1 MNVVPGSSNPN
12 NAGKH
17 TSVCDVTPIE
27 AYRSANMSLSL
38 HGRRVILSGASEVTS
53 ANVIDELTKALTI
66 HNQNREEIL
75 YLIGYNKGIQ
85 PILQRSKVYNQEIN
99 NKIVVNIANEI
110 ITFKEAEFAGEPI
123 QYVSRRGNKG
133 VDDDNREIPE
143 KVAKVN
149 DMMISEGKQSL
160 DLDLAHKMFI
170 CGTAYRLTYHDSEVG
185 KRNDDFLD
193 EAPFEIAI
201 PEVENTFVVYQNN
214 AKKKPLMGV
223 TYVFKDPPSS
233 SVEYKVYTP
242 NVTYTIEAISSKSRK
257 NGMKITDEVHHNFG
271 QISLIEYPC
280 NPDRI
285 GAFEV
290 VIGLLDAISTTI
302 SNQEDGIDQFIQALM
317 VFDGV
322 DISRE
327 DLLSL
332 KDLGAIK
339 LPPTQTGSSG
349 GKKLY
354 YLNEQLDQSQTNSLV
369 NSMKQIILEIVGMP
383 AQGNAST
390 GDSSNNGAVIMR
402 NGWWHAE
409 GRALQTQNMWAR
421 AEMDFLKVV
430 LKICADTNTLTGL
443 KISDLEPR
451 FWRQSYEDLLVKT
464 QSFATLRT
472 AGMPAIQAFRFS
484 HLSKDPES
492 DAIMY
497 DDYQQMLADELD
509 RLNGVA
515 EDVPLKEDDTTDPTT
530 ADGIEAQAAGGSGD
544 PGSGEKKGEWAICP
558 VCGKKFQK
566 KDPNQKYS
574 SIACANKARR
584 STPRYGGGVG

>member
-1 MNVVPGSSNPN
+1 MEIADVMSADKNV
-12 NAGKH
+12 NAGFSN
-17 TSVCDVTPIE
+17 T
-27 AYRSANMSLSL
+27 L
-38 HGRRVILSGASEVTS
+38 HGRRVILSGASEITS
-53 ANVIDELTKALTI
+53 ENVIDELVKALTI
-66 HNQNREEIL
+66 HNINRREIL
-75 YLIGYNKGIQ
+75 YLTDYNKGIQ
-85 PILQRSKVYNQEIN
+85 PILNRSKVYNQEIN

-110 ITFKEAEFAGEPI
+110 TTFKEAEFAGEPI

-133 VDDDNREIPE
+133 VEDDNREIPE

-160 DLDLAHKMFI
+160 DLELAHKMFI
-170 CGTAYRLTYHDSEVG
+170 CGTAYRLTYHDDEVD
-185 KRNDDFLD
+185 KLPEEYLD
-193 EAPFEIAI
+193 EAPFEIAV
-201 PEVENTFVVYQNN
+201 PEVENTFVVYRNN

-223 TYVFKDPPSS
+223 TYVFKDPPNKA
-233 SVEYKVYTP
+233 VEYTVYTP
-242 NVTYTIEAISSKSRK
+242 NVTYTIEGISATSKK
-257 NGMKITDEVHHNFG
+257 AGLKITNEVHHNFG

-290 VIGLLDAISTTI
+290 VIGLLDAVSTTL

-322 DISRE
+322 DITRE

-339 LPPTQTGSSG
+339 LPATPNGTSG

-369 NSMKQIILEIVGMP
+369 NNMKQIILEIVGMP

-390 GDSSNNGAVIMR
+390 GDSSNNGAVIMK

-409 GRALQTQNMWAR
+409 GRALQTQNMWKK
-421 AEMDFLKVV
+421 AETDFLKVI

-472 AGMPAIQAFRFS
+472 AGMPAIQAFKFS

-492 DAIMY
+492 DAIVY

-509 RLNGVA
+509 RLNGVS
-515 EDVPLKEDDTTDPTT
+515 EDIPLKEDDTTDPTS
-530 ADGIEAQAAGGSGD
+530 ADGIQAQAEAGGSGD
-544 PGSGEKKGEWAICP
+544 AGGEKKGEWAICP
-558 VCGKKFQK
+558 VCGKRFQK

>member
-327 DLLSL
+327 DFLSL

>member
-1 MNVVPGSSNPN
+1 MAKKVKLE
-12 NAGKH
+12 AY
-17 TSVCDVTPIE
+17 DVTVVDGTADLDPKE
-27 AYRSANMSLSL
+27 L
-38 HGRRVILSGASEVTS
+38 HGRKMILSGVAEVTRQ
-53 ANVIDELTKALTI
+53 NVIDVLQKALSV
-66 HNQNREEIL
+66 HNLNRREIL
-75 YLIGYNKGIQ
+75 YLLNYNKGRQ
-85 PILQRSKVYNQEIN
+85 PILDRTKQYNDEIN

-133 VDDDNREIPE
+133 VDDSNRKIPE
-143 KVAKVN
+143 KVSKVN
-149 DMMISEGKQSL
+149 DMMLAEGKQTL
-160 DLDLAHKMFI
+160 DLELAHNMFI
-170 CGTAYRLTYHDSEVG
+170 CGTAYRLTFHDKQARV
-185 KRNDDFLD
+185 DDYLD
-193 EAPFEIAI
+193 EAPFEIAV
-201 PEVENTFVVYQNN
+201 PDVENTFVVYRNDV
-214 AKKKPLMGV
+214 KKTPLMGV
-223 TYVFKDPPSS
+223 TYVFRDPPEND
-233 SVEYKVYTP
+233 VEYTVYTP
-242 NVTYTIEAISSKSRK
+242 NVTYTIEGLETPGQ
-257 NGMKITDEVHHNFG
+257 NGLKITGEVKHNFG
-271 QISLIEYPC
+271 MVSLIEYPC

-290 VIGLLDAISTTI
+290 VLPLLDAINLTQ
-302 SNQEDGIDQFIQALM
+302 SNRLDGIEQFIQALM

-339 LPPTQTGSSG
+339 LPATPNGVASG

-354 YLNEQLDQSQTNSLV
+354 YLNEQLDQSQTQTLV
-369 NSMKQIILEIVGMP
+369 NSLEQIVLKIVGMP
-383 AQGNAST
+383 SQGDAST

-409 GRALQTQNMWAR
+409 SRALQTQTMWKK
-421 AEMDFLKVV
+421 AETEFLKVI

-464 QSFATLRT
+464 QSFSTLRT
-472 AGMPAIQAFRFS
+472 AGMPAIQAFKFS
-484 HLSKDPES
+484 HLSRDPES
-492 DAIMY
+492 DAIVY

-509 RLNGVA
+509 RLNGVT
-515 EDVPLKEDDTTDPTT
+515 DSDIPLKEDDTTDPTT
-530 ADGIEAQAAGGSGD
+530 QDGIQAQAEGEGGAAD
-544 PGSGEKKGEWAICP
+544 IGEKKGEWAICP
-558 VCGKKFQK
+558 VCGKRFQK

>member
-17 TSVCDVTPIE
+17 TSVCDVTTIE

-38 HGRRVILSGASEVTS
+38 HGRRVILSGASEITS

-492 DAIMY
+492 DAILY